1 MEIRKNYNEE
11 MKKERGFSFSE
22 LALLLSFIGI
32 LSTIALPAYVSYRI
46 QKYNSSAKADVLSL
60 GLSIIETSDKEDLA
74 DCTGSACETTYRG
87 FEKSSCSKIS
97 TTAVS
102 GDEKSPV
109 VVGCC
114 EGGSKGY
121 MFSAVSGVTV
131 EFPLSTGN
139 CSQSVAGGIEG

>member
-1 MEIRKNYNEE
+1 MEMRVRYNEE
-11 MKKERGFSFSE
+11 MKKEGGFGFSEF
-22 LALLLSFIGI
+22 ALILSFVGVLLS
-32 LSTIALPAYVSYRI
+32 LALPAYLSYRI
-46 QKYNSSAKADVLSL
+46 QQYNSTARNDVFNL
-60 GLSIIETSDKEDLA
+60 GLSVLNTSDKDNLA
-74 DCTGSACETTYRG
+74 DCANDQCEQAYSG

-102 GDEKSPV
+102 GDAKSPV
-109 VVGCC
+109 VIGCC

-139 CSQSVAGGIEG
+139 CEAAAGGIEG